1 MKILADRGGIDLDRR
16 DAEGNTP
23 LYHACR
29 QGYRDVAALLL
40 ERGADPSLANNRG
53 ETPLHAAAR
62 SGNREIIDRLMARG
76 ADPDAADNEGCT
88 PLMRLLESRRTD
100 AALWL
105 IDHGA
110 DTARTDRTG
119 HRALDYATAYGLRE
133 VVVRLSRP
141 DDDARDAEGNT
152 PLHQAVYNDCAE
164 VCAHA
169 AQRLEGRSSIRRTT
183 RARRLC
189 SWRAGAEPPHR
200 PDAAC
205 GRGQRRPRAAQRI
218 PTAACGSAVGQPL
231 PRGRALLRPGRRP
244 MPATMRARRRCLWR
258 HAPGTTTSC
267 GCSSSTTPGVNT
279 ADNLQHTALYYA
291 GERGFTEIVELLLAA
306 GAEG

>member
-1 MKILADRGGIDLDRR
+1 MDNNQTFLNACRNGQKNIVKILADRGGIDLDRR

-164 VCAHA
+164 VVRTLLDASK
-169 AQRLEGRSSIRRTT
+169 AQLDTPND
-183 RARRLC
+183 
-189 SWRAGAEPPHR
+189 AGETPLLV
-200 PDAAC
+200 AC
-205 GRGQRRPRAAQRI
+205 GRGNLHI
-218 PTAACGSAVGQPL
+218 
-231 PRGRALLRPGRRP
+231 
-244 MPATMRARRRCLWR
+244 ARM
-258 HAPGTTTSC
+258 
-267 GCSSSTTPGVNT
+267 
-279 ADNLQHTALYYA
+279 
-291 GERGFTEIVELLLAA
+291 LLAA
-306 GAEG
+306 GANADRALPLPFIKKGQQVHLVLFMKEAPTYMNEDAKILLPEDIMQ